1 MEKKL
6 EKMPKCSV
14 EFAMAVRDTLDF
26 LSGKWKLPILGAL
39 MNGKKRFKELENT
52 IEKITP
58 KMLSKE
64 LRDLEMN
71 QMVKRTVYDT
81 TPITI
86 EYEIT
91 EYGRSLDDVLLSMYN
106 WGKEHRK
113 RIISKS

>member
-6 EKMPKCSV
+6 EGMPDCSID
-14 EFAMAVRDTLDF
+14 FAMAVRDTLDF

-39 MNGKKRFKELENT
+39 MNGKKRFKELENG

-64 LRDLEMN
+64 LRDLEIN
-71 QMVKRTVYDT
+71 QMITRTVYDT

-91 EYGRSLDDVLLSMYN
+91 EYGRSLDHVLLEMYN
-106 WGKEHRK
+106 WGKEHRR
-113 RIISKS
+113 RIIYKG